1 MPLFLGGP
9 VATDQLI
16 RRIEVVMAEE
26 GTFKL
31 YFGIDD
37 EKAQSIFE
45 DDPAFQFRGF
55 LGHAG

>member
-1 MPLFLGGP
+1 M
-9 VATDQLI
+9 
-16 RRIEVVMAEE
+16 EVVSEE

-45 DDPAFQFRGF
+45 EIQRFSSVASWACGMD
-55 LGHAG
+55 